1 MIDSDRREDLLS
13 RSLNKNKNLKKEGIK
28 MKRTKN
34 LLAVLMVIAF
44 ALAMSMSVFAANGAP
59 ANGSLTVSGDKEFA
73 GKTVKAYRVFTAS
86 WLDENEVGNND
97 DNIDAGDT
105 ISYVLDSAW
114 NNFFSAIPAIATDQS
129 NKTLS
134 QKAAEYIV
142 SLKDDDTQMIQ
153 LAKDLKTYAET
164 NNISATY
171 TSEAASVSGESASTT
186 ITNMTPGYYLVI
198 PQSGSTSTERGT
210 DATLVNVPSQDS
222 AEWNIKSSYPTVEKT
237 IGDQKETT
245 AKIGDII
252 TFTLTSAVPD
262 MTEYAASDYYT
273 FIFHDT
279 MSDGLTYKGNVTVKI
294 GNTTLTAA
302 DPDNDVD
309 GDYVVSSDENTLTI
323 TLGHNVSVTVE
334 DDETHETTTT
344 NHRDLRKLIADI
356 NTANPGTIS
365 AGDTITVTY
374 QAMLNEN
381 AIIAGTGNSNTA
393 HVEYS
398 NDPSDSN
405 ETGNSTDTE
414 TKTYTYQITID
425 KHDDSTEPV
434 QLAGAVF
441 KLKDSSSTIR
451 LIPTGTE
458 DEYRVANAEE
468 IAATENNQTTETVT
482 TPNNGLIV
490 IKGLAAG
497 TYYLEEVSAPT
508 GFNKLENDIVV
519 VVSESTTTTTPVLNP
534 ETNEPVLD
542 PETNEPLTTSTTTT
556 HYGAPTYS
564 VDGTDQN
571 TNSIINVVNTS
582 GTVLPVT
589 GGIGTIIFTV
599 AGVGIVIFGVVITS
613 FKKKKKE

>member
-86 WLDENEVGNND
+86 WLDENEGGNND

-114 NNFFSAIPAIATDQS
+114 NNFFSAIHAIATDQS

-142 SLKDDDTQMIQ
+142 SLKDNDTQMIQ

-210 DATLVNVPSQDS
+210 DATLVNVPSQAS
-222 AEWNIKSSYPTVEKT
+222 ASWAIKSSYPTVEKT

-252 TFTLTSAVPD
+252 TFTLTSAVHD

-294 GNTTLTAA
+294 GNTNLTAA

-356 NTANPGTIS
+356 NTANLGTIS

-458 DEYRVANAEE
+458 NEYRVANAEE
-468 IAATENNQTTETVT
+468 IAATETVT

-519 VVSESTTTTTPVLNP
+519 VVSESTTTTT
-534 ETNEPVLD
+534 TTID
-542 PETNEPLTTSTTTT
+542 PETGDPITEQTTVV

-564 VDGTDQN
+564 VDGTDQG
-571 TNSIINVVNTS
+571 NSSTVNVVNTS

>member
-86 WLDENEVGNND
+86 WLDENEGGNND

-114 NNFFSAIPAIATDQS
+114 NNFFSAIHAIATDQS

-142 SLKDDDTQMIQ
+142 SLKDNDTQMIQ

-210 DATLVNVPSQDS
+210 DATLVNVPSQAS
-222 AEWNIKSSYPTVEKT
+222 ASWAIKSSYPTVEKT

-252 TFTLTSAVPD
+252 TFTLTSAVHD

-294 GNTTLTAA
+294 GNTNLTAA

-356 NTANPGTIS
+356 NTANLGTIS

-441 KLKDSSSTIR
+441 KLKDSSDNTIK
-451 LIPTGTE
+451 LIPTGTAN
-458 DEYRVANAEE
+458 EYRVANAEE
-468 IAATENNQTTETVT
+468 IAATETVT

-519 VVSESTTTTTPVLNP
+519 VVSESTTTTT
-534 ETNEPVLD
+534 TTID
-542 PETNEPLTTSTTTT
+542 PETGDPITEQTTVV

>member
-86 WLDENEVGNND
+86 WLDENEGGNND

-114 NNFFSAIPAIATDQS
+114 NNFFSAIHAIATDQS

-142 SLKDDDTQMIQ
+142 SLKDNDTQMIQ

-210 DATLVNVPSQDS
+210 DATLVNVPSQAS
-222 AEWNIKSSYPTVEKT
+222 ASWAIKSSYPTVEKT

-252 TFTLTSAVPD
+252 TFTLTSAVHD

-294 GNTTLTAA
+294 GNTNLTAA

-344 NHRDLRKLIADI
+344 NHRDLRELIADI

-441 KLKDSSSTIR
+441 KLKDSSDNTIK
-451 LIPTGTE
+451 LIPTGTAN
-458 DEYRVANAEE
+458 EYRVANAEE
-468 IAATENNQTTETVT
+468 IAATETVT

-519 VVSESTTTTTPVLNP
+519 VVSESTTTTT
-534 ETNEPVLD
+534 TTID
-542 PETNEPLTTSTTTT
+542 PETDDPITEQTTVV

>member
-86 WLDENEVGNND
+86 WLDENEGGNND

-114 NNFFSAIPAIATDQS
+114 NNFFSAIHAIATDQS

-142 SLKDDDTQMIQ
+142 SLKDNDTQMIQ

-210 DATLVNVPSQDS
+210 DATLVNVPSQAS
-222 AEWNIKSSYPTVEKT
+222 ASWAIKSSYPTVEKT

-252 TFTLTSAVPD
+252 TFTLTSAVHD

-294 GNTTLTAA
+294 GNTNLTAA

-441 KLKDSSSTIR
+441 KLKDSSDNTIK
-451 LIPTGTE
+451 LIPTGTAN
-458 DEYRVANAEE
+458 EYRVANAEE
-468 IAATENNQTTETVT
+468 IAATETVT

-519 VVSESTTTTTPVLNP
+519 VVSESTTTTT
-534 ETNEPVLD
+534 TTID
-542 PETNEPLTTSTTTT
+542 PETGDPITEQTTVV

>member
-86 WLDENEVGNND
+86 WLDENEGGNND

-114 NNFFSAIPAIATDQS
+114 NNFFSAIHAIATDQS

-142 SLKDDDTQMIQ
+142 SLKDNDTQMIQ

-210 DATLVNVPSQDS
+210 DATLVNVPSQAS
-222 AEWNIKSSYPTVEKT
+222 ASWAIKSSYPTVEKT

-252 TFTLTSAVPD
+252 TFTLTSAVHD

-294 GNTTLTAA
+294 GNTNLTAA

-344 NHRDLRKLIADI
+344 NHRDLRELIADI

-441 KLKDSSSTIR
+441 KLKDSSDNTIK
-451 LIPTGTE
+451 LIPTGTAN
-458 DEYRVANAEE
+458 EYRVANAEE
-468 IAATENNQTTETVT
+468 IAATETVT

-519 VVSESTTTTTPVLNP
+519 VVSESTTTTT
-534 ETNEPVLD
+534 TTID
-542 PETNEPLTTSTTTT
+542 PETDDPITEQTTVV

-599 AGVGIVIFGVVITS
+599 AGVGIVIFGVVIT
-613 FKKKKKE
+613 